1 MKLNKEETKFL
12 DDHWNDIYY
21 LLEVENMTKEGQNI
35 FLSIQKKLSQELIA
49 S

>member
-21 LLEVENMTKEGQNI
+21 LLEVEDMTMEGQKI
-35 FLSIQKKLSQELIA
+35 FQSIQNKLSKETN
-49 S
+49 

>member
-21 LLEVENMTKEGQNI
+21 SLDVENMTKEGQNI
-35 FLSIQKKLSQELIA
+35 FLSIQKKLSKEA
-49 S
+49 N

>member
-21 LLEVENMTKEGQNI
+21 LLEIENMTKEGQNI
-35 FLSIQKKLSQELIA
+35 FLSIQNKLSKETN
-49 S
+49 